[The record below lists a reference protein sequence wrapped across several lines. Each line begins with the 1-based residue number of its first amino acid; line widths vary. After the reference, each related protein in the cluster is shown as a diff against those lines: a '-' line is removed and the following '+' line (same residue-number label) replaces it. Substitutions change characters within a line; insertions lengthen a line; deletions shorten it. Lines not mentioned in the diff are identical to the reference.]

1 MNDLKTSLYSQ
12 HIKLEAKMA
21 SFAGYVMPINY
32 KNGLKFEYKSIREN
46 VGMFDVSHMGQ
57 IFIKGPDSIDFLQ
70 YLTTNNINNL
80 NNNCA
85 QYSTI
90 CNHDGGIIDD
100 IIVYKFNDVFFLVII
115 NASNIDVKFDW
126 FSKNSK
132 NFNLELYNN
141 SKEYSMIALQGPNSR
156 KVLSKIIDRKI
167 LLDFYTFC
175 KIKYNKSDLIIS
187 RTGYTG
193 ELGFEI
199 IGNHDLINEIWE
211 KLLNHEVAP
220 CGLGVRD
227 ILRMEMKYCLY
238 GNDISE
244 DTNPIEAGLKWIVDL
259 SGTDFIGKSAIDF
272 IFKNGVTKN
281 LICFIMEDRAIPRKG
296 YNIKLENEVVGITTS
311 GIFSPGLNAGIGL
324 SYIKSDLNINEK
336 NKLFIEI
343 RNKMF
348 KIKIIKPPFIKNT
361 SLHK

>member
-1 MNDLKTSLYSQ
+1 MIDLKTSLYSQ
-12 HIKLEAKMA
+12 HINLEAKMA
-21 SFAGYVMPINY
+21 SFAGYIMPINY
-32 KNGLKFEYKSIREN
+32 KNGLKFEYKSVREN
-46 VGMFDVSHMGQ
+46 VGIFDVSHMGQ

-70 YLTTNNINNL
+70 YLTTNNINNI

-100 IIVYKFNDVFFLVII
+100 IIVYKFNDELFLVIV
-115 NASNIDVKFDW
+115 NASDINIKFDW
-126 FSKNSK
+126 FSQNSK
-132 NFNLELYNN
+132 NFNLELHNN

-156 KVLSKIIDRKI
+156 EVLSRILDRKI

-175 KIKYNKSDLIIS
+175 NTEYNNSDLIIS

-193 ELGFEI
+193 ELGFEL
-199 IGNHDLINEIWE
+199 IGNHDSINKIWKE
-211 KLLNHEVAP
+211 LLNHEVEP

-238 GNDISE
+238 GNDISQN
-244 DTNPIEAGLKWIVDL
+244 TNPIEAGLKWIVDL
-259 SGTDFIGKSAIDF
+259 STKDFIGKAAINL
-272 IFKNGVTKN
+272 IVENGATKN
-281 LICFIMEDRAIPRKG
+281 LICFMMEDRAIPRKG
-296 YNIKLENEVVGITTS
+296 YNIKLENEDIGITTS

-324 SYIKSDLNINEK
+324 SYIKSALSANEK

-343 RNKMF
+343 RNKLF
-348 KIKIIKPPFIKNT
+348 KI
-361 SLHK
+361 